1 MVGKHLWQCCDNYG
15 PLISHNCFAF
25 ESFYGHLIKLKNSNA
40 SYSTKMLFALGHH
53 HISQYITSKIELGN
67 DTWQGKIMENM
78 GILIR
83 QIQNK
88 YFYEKLH

>member
-1 MVGKHLWQCCDNYG
+1 
-15 PLISHNCFAF
+15 
-25 ESFYGHLIKLKNSNA
+25 
-40 SYSTKMLFALGHH
+40 MLFALGHH

-88 YFYEKLH
+88 YFYEKLI